1 MISIIYS
8 KKLVSIIHIQ
18 NYHQKNILFTS
29 YKIIMKK
36 DWKVSYW
43 ILKEKKEESILKLRE
58 EIMERVVIY
67 LKVFFYHQEYIITNY
82 LKAISLINPY
92 WLQIREKRI
101 PPIVW

>member
-1 MISIIYS
+1 
-8 KKLVSIIHIQ
+8 
-18 NYHQKNILFTS
+18 
-29 YKIIMKK
+29 
-36 DWKVSYW
+36 
-43 ILKEKKEESILKLRE
+43 
-58 EIMERVVIY
+58 MERVVIY